1 MEIIVEITLSPE
13 EIQKLNNL
21 WKTSRFKHSWRAVK
35 NTVNCSQKVKNYF
48 VRNIILLFFSF
59 IVGGGLFLSK
69 DMGLLPDSIF
79 IDKLMMLIARLILFL
94 LVIQI
99 LSVLIFSFIGPGWES
114 NQKDKLRRL
123 YESEILAP
131 ILQIIYPSAKI
142 DIEHDISPNNVEEVV
157 PASKYYIQSG
167 IIKLNNEK
175 DIEIIDLYAHTI
187 PRRTHNEKLERDYIY
202 DITNFIG
209 QVYSIKNTHSLKGN
223 LRIVP
228 TKHFL
233 NIKTQGGYLGAMSG
247 GKKIDVDDIW
257 QNNHY
262 NIYCTDEQSTRVF
275 LTPAIIELFNNNT
288 SDCGLSLYSNESRI
302 YIATYNN
309 KRLFAAPKDKDG
321 IRSWSIEKAARNIK
335 YAVTFAEKLSE
346 II

>member
-1 MEIIVEITLSPE
+1 MT
-13 EIQKLNNL
+13 
-21 WKTSRFKHSWRAVK
+21 F
-35 NTVNCSQKVKNYF
+35 
-48 VRNIILLFFSF
+48 
-59 IVGGGLFLSK
+59 
-69 DMGLLPDSIF
+69 
-79 IDKLMMLIARLILFL
+79 IARLILFL
-94 LVIQI
+94 LVLQI
-99 LSVLIFSFIGPGWES
+99 LSVLIFAFIGPGWES
-114 NQKDKLRRL
+114 NQKDKLLRL

-167 IIKLNNEK
+167 ILKLNNEK
-175 DIEIIDLYAHTI
+175 DIEIVDLYAHTI
-187 PRRTHNEKLERDYIY
+187 PRRTNNEKKEREYIY

-247 GKKIDVDDIW
+247 GKKIDFDDIW

-262 NIYCTDEQSTRVF
+262 NIYCTDEQSARMF
-275 LTPAIIELFNNNT
+275 LTPSVIELFNNNT
-288 SDCGLSLYSNESRI
+288 SDCELSLYSNESRI
-302 YIATYNN
+302 YIAAYNN

-321 IRSWSIEKAARNIK
+321 IRSWSIEKAVKNIK
-335 YAVTFAEKLSE
+335 YAVAFAEKLAE